1 MGVGNDL
8 WRVGVEL
15 RKAREEADLSQEE
28 LAKRAGISR
37 VYISQLEGGKK
48 SISLGLFMRMAEGM
62 GMLPSK
68 LLARIE
74 RPKR

>member
-1 MGVGNDL
+1 MGIGDEL
-8 WRVGVEL
+8 RQVGVEL

-48 SISLGLFMRMAEGM
+48 SISLSLFMRIAKGM
-62 GMLPSK
+62 DIPPSK
-68 LLARIE
+68 LIARIE
-74 RPKR
+74 RSK